1 MTKTSL
7 YPAEAEDV
15 VLELDA
21 PDPGLPAGDIPVFV
35 VVDDGMPAHPW
46 KECRTSNNKVEG
58 SGYCPKPG

>member
-1 MTKTSL
+1 MTGS
-7 YPAEAEDV
+7 
-15 VLELDA
+15 
-21 PDPGLPAGDIPVFV
+21 GLVTKMWGTRFV